1 MAFVVSVFILASHAT
16 PAIPLSAQLAPA
28 DTISFHRLVTRAALL
43 IPTQALLIYVLYVL
57 LPVLNVLGVL
67 LPALLAI
74 TRLTYTTT
82 NVIILVRLVFLSQ
95 EFFV

>member
-1 MAFVVSVFILASHAT
+1 MAFAVSVFILASHAT

-28 DTISFHRLVTRAALL
+28 GTLSFHRLVTRAALL
-43 IPTQALLIYVLYVL
+43 IPMQTLLIHVHYVL
-57 LPVLNVLGVL
+57 LPVLNALGVL

-82 NVIILVRLVFLSQ
+82 NAIILVRLVSLSQ
-95 EFFV
+95 EFRV